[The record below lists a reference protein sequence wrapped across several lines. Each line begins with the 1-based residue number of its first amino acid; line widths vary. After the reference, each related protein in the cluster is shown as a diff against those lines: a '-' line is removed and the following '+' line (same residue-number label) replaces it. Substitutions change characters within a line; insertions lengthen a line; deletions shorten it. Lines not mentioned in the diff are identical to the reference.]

1 MNGRFLLD
9 TNIVIG
15 ILEEDDS
22 ITRHIGPEMHIFL
35 SSTILGELLYGA
47 YHSARVRQNVER
59 AKALAAAIPVLP
71 CDAETADAFGV
82 LKNQLRK
89 KGRSIPD
96 NDIWIAA
103 VAYKR
108 QLTLITRDRHFE
120 QIESLNSYIW

>member
-9 TNIVIG
+9 TNIVIA

-22 ITRHIGPEMHIFL
+22 ITRHIVPEMHIFL
-35 SSTILGELLYGA
+35 SSTVLGELLYGA

-59 AKALAAAIPVLP
+59 AKALAAVIPVLP
-71 CDAETADAFGV
+71 CDAETADAFGI

-89 KGRSIPD
+89 KGRHIPE

>member
-9 TNIVIG
+9 TNIVIA

-22 ITRHIGPEMHIFL
+22 ITRHIVPEMHIFL
-35 SSTILGELLYGA
+35 SSTVLGELLYGA

-59 AKALAAAIPVLP
+59 AKALAAVIPVLP
-71 CDAETADAFGV
+71 CDAQTADAFGI

-89 KGRSIPD
+89 KGRPIPD

-108 QLTLITRDRHFE
+108 QLTLITRDQHFK